1 MLLTENLHAGI
12 FAVFALFLGVISIF
26 AGIYMRSA
34 WSREMCKALRC
45 LGYFILD
52 TGVWIL
58 TDSKL
63 LLIFTQK
70 TGVGELIS
78 FFAFCTLGIPL
89 LEFTKKMMPGKE
101 KVFGILQALFA
112 VQFVVYC
119 VNYMT
124 EMLSVTVVLVTE
136 HLLMAATIGLVL
148 YGGFSRLRKRRNKK
162 IMRVMI
168 GYIIFSVCSIIA
180 FLFFYQ
186 GNSLQYSIAY
196 VVGRAAYDSFKMH
209 RGWRE
214 AHNWKWQM
222 LPYRW

>member
-1 MLLTENLHAGI
+1 M
-12 FAVFALFLGVISIF
+12 
-26 AGIYMRSA
+26 
-34 WSREMCKALRC
+34 
-45 LGYFILD
+45 
-52 TGVWIL
+52 
-58 TDSKL
+58 
-63 LLIFTQK
+63 
-70 TGVGELIS
+70 IS